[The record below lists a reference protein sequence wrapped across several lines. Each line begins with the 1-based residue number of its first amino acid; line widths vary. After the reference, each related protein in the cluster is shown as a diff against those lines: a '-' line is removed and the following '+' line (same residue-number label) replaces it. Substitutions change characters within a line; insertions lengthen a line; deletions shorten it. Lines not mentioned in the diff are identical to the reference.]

1 MKTNLLH
8 DTRAYLSG
16 PMDFVGSRVVEKY
29 LGWRAILAPILRA
42 LSVTVLDPWNKPAVL
57 GHADEYGAEG
67 LLPSKA
73 QYEIDFWT
81 NSETRAR
88 FEQDFWE
95 TVHIDLR
102 MTDIS
107 DFVVTFVPTN
117 IYSVGTVHEII
128 TARNQLKPV
137 LLVSPPIQYDF
148 FSALDSLT
156 AKQREALKFYGLKEN
171 PHGLPS
177 QWYGN
182 IVGGHNMF
190 DGFGWESLEF
200 KSESFYRE
208 LIGQTL
214 EIAAEHLEDN
224 AARTKWNEVREWVAT
239 FRPLQDL
246 KGGVLDHVSF
256 PDQHERKLLEN
267 ALARRAEQDRKF
279 FWYNNQYRP
288 KRPFLYHLFSIA
300 SGHIP
305 PKTTIIPEIGEDG
318 IVQYRKVASIDD
330 NWLLLAADNMQP

>member
-1 MKTNLLH
+1 MKNNLLRN
-8 DTRAYLSG
+8 TRSYLSG

-42 LSVTVLDPWNKPAVL
+42 LSVTVLDPWNKPPVL
-57 GHADEYGAEG
+57 GHANEYGAEG
-67 LLPSKA
+67 LLPAKA
-73 QYEIDFWT
+73 QYEMDFWSS
-81 NSETRAR
+81 SETRAR

-137 LLVSPPIQYDF
+137 LLVSPPIKYDF
-148 FSALDSLT
+148 FPALDNLT
-156 AKQREALKFYGLKEN
+156 ANQREALKFYGLKEN
-171 PHGLPS
+171 PQGLPS

-190 DGFGWESLEF
+190 DGFGWEALEF
-200 KSESFYRE
+200 KAADFYE
-208 LIGQTL
+208 NLISHVL
-214 EIAAEHLEDN
+214 ETAAENLEDN
-224 AARTKWNEVREWVAT
+224 GAKIRWNETREWVEK
-239 FRPLQDL
+239 FEPLKQL
-246 KGGVLDHVSF
+246 RGSVLEHVAF
-256 PDQHERKLLEN
+256 PDSNEEKLLEN
-267 ALARRAEQDRKF
+267 ALAKSAEQERHF
-279 FWYNNQYRP
+279 FWYNHKYQP
-288 KRPFLYHLFSIA
+288 KRSFLYHLLSIA

-305 PKTTIIPEIGEDG
+305 PKVTIMPEMLDDG
-318 IVQYRKVASIDD
+318 SVEYRKVCSVDD
-330 NWLLLAADNMQP
+330 NWLLLAAENM

>member
-1 MKTNLLH
+1 MKKNHLLQ

-42 LSVTVLDPWNKPAVL
+42 LSVTVLDPWNKPTVL
-57 GHADEYGAEG
+57 GHSDEYGAEG
-67 LLPSKA
+67 LLPAKA
-73 QYEIDFWT
+73 QYEVDFWT
-81 NSETRAR
+81 SRETRAR

-107 DFVVTFVPTN
+107 DFVVSFVPTN

-137 LLVSPPIQYDF
+137 LLVSPPVKYDF
-148 FSALDSLT
+148 FPALDNLT
-156 AKQREALKFYGLKEN
+156 VKQREALKFYGLKEN
-171 PHGLPS
+171 PQGLPS

-190 DGFGWESLEF
+190 DGFGWEALEF
-200 KSESFYRE
+200 KASDFYQN
-208 LIGQTL
+208 LINHVL
-214 EIAAEHLEDN
+214 EIAAKTLEDN
-224 AARTKWNEVREWVAT
+224 DARIRWNEIREWAT
-239 FRPLQDL
+239 KFEPLRQL
-246 KGGVLDHVSF
+246 QGGVLDHVTFTDPS
-256 PDQHERKLLEN
+256 EEKLLEN
-267 ALARRAEQDRKF
+267 ALSKRAEQERKY
-279 FWYNNQYRP
+279 FWYNHQYES
-288 KRPFLYHLFSIA
+288 KRPFLYHLLSIA

-305 PKTTIIPEIGEDG
+305 PKVTVIPELIDSTTVE
-318 IVQYRKVASIDD
+318 YREIRSVDD
-330 NWLLLAADNMQP
+330 NWLLLAAENM